1 MKKFFALSLFIFF
14 SAVVV
19 NAQQDSTLKEYLG
32 NYTFSGDSPISYV
45 NVGYNGGSLG
55 YSTDRGDGQLI
66 KEGLDSFSAPAHSGK
81 VYFKRDS
88 TQKVVGVII
97 DAMGYHLIG
106 TKDKPTT
113 MVVPLS
119 EQKQL
124 VVSIQEHLN
133 HFSRTTALEAERKK
147 FYVR

>member
-1 MKKFFALSLFIFF
+1 MKKLFALGFF
-14 SAVVV
+14 VFCSAIVV
-19 NAQQDSTLKEYLG
+19 NAQQDSTWKEYLG

-45 NVGYNGGSLG
+45 NVSYNAGSLG

-66 KEGLDSFSAPAHSGK
+66 KEGVDSFSAPAHSGK

-88 TQKVVGVII
+88 TQKIVGVII
-97 DAMGYHLIG
+97 DAMGYHLVG
-106 TKDKPTT
+106 AKDKPTT
-113 MVVPLS
+113 MLVPLS

-124 VVSIQEHLN
+124 IVLIQEHLN
-133 HFSRTTALEAERKK
+133 YFSRTALEAERKK